1 MRIDEI
7 SKKYKIQNFIEKIR
21 SHLAEYNGELIF
33 KFGLSNTRRFDGE
46 FLESDMI
53 IRCFIDPNS
62 SYWIGVLAHE
72 YAHFLQCISGN
83 KFWINFQDAIF
94 DNIED
99 LEIVFHKDGKKL
111 DKRLRKKISS
121 CIIKMELDCDKSA
134 LKIMDK
140 YKLPV
145 NKKEY
150 RSKANIILYKYLY
163 WSEHGEWPSL
173 TNKKTGKTV
182 DWKNLNVSKL
192 MDQKQYASYK
202 NIPLK
207 LRYLFAQ

>member
-1 MRIDEI
+1 
-7 SKKYKIQNFIEKIR
+7 
-21 SHLAEYNGELIF
+21 
-33 KFGLSNTRRFDGE
+33 
-46 FLESDMI
+46 
-53 IRCFIDPNS
+53 
-62 SYWIGVLAHE
+62 
-72 YAHFLQCISGN
+72 
-83 KFWINFQDAIF
+83 
-94 DNIED
+94 
-99 LEIVFHKDGKKL
+99 
-111 DKRLRKKISS
+111 
-121 CIIKMELDCDKSA
+121 
-134 LKIMDK
+134 MDK

-163 WSEHGEWPSL
+163 LSEHGEWPSL